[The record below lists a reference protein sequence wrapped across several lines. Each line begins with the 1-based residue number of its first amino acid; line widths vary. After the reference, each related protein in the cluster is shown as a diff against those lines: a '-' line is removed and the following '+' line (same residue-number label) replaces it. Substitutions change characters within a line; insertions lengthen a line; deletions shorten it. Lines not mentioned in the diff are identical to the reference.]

1 MSVNKIIFNRLSYF
15 PADGS
20 GDYYGVPKYV
30 CIPAG
35 TKIVALCDMNDGSLR
50 ELFCQAKK
58 DLIGKVVAF
67 STDGTNYAELD
78 SNSSYNV
85 GDFYDK
91 HKSKYVV
98 YLKTMPKLEDIQ
110 SIDQSYPQSKVG
122 QVLKKIVVS
131 VTECREISGGG
142 KVPL

>member
-1 MSVNKIIFNRLSYF
+1 MSLDKIIFNRLGYF
-15 PADGS
+15 PADSS

-35 TKIVALCDMNDGSLR
+35 TKIVAECDMNDGSIR

-67 STDGTNYAELD
+67 STDGTSYAELD
-78 SNSSYNV
+78 SDSSYNV
-85 GDFYDK
+85 GNFYDK
-91 HKSKYVV
+91 HKSKYIV

-110 SIDQSYPQSKVG
+110 SIDHSYPQSKVG
-122 QVLKKIVVS
+122 QVLKEIVVS
-131 VTECREISGGG
+131 VTECREISGD
-142 KVPL
+142 